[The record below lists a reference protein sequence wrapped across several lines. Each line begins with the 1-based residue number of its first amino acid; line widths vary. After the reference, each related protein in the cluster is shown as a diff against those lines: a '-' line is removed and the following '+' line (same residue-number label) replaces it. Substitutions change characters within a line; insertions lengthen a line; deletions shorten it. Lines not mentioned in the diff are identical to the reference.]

1 MTRVAHI
8 CTVDLSLRY
17 LLLNQLRYLQEHG
30 FDVTGVSAPGPD
42 VPHLEQ
48 AGIPHIAVPMTR
60 NFTPFADL
68 VALSDLERTIKRER
82 FDIVHTHNP
91 KPGLVGQLAARM
103 AGAPV
108 VVNTLHGFY
117 FHEHMR
123 PLPRRFYI
131 LMEQIAAAQSDV
143 ILSQNPEDV
152 ATAIRERICREQGI
166 FHLGNGIDLER
177 FDRARLDDDE
187 QQERRRQLGIKPG
200 EPVVGFVG
208 RLVEEKGILE
218 LLEAMRQVRAKVPNV
233 RLLIVG
239 PLDSEKKDALS
250 ADVAKRYGLEGACV
264 FTGMRQDMPELYALM
279 DVFVLPSHR
288 EGFPRSPMEASAMS
302 VPCVVT
308 DIRGCR
314 ETVVE
319 AETGRFVPLKAPDA
333 IARALLGL
341 LSDDEGRARMGQAAR
356 KLAERKFDE
365 RHVFRT
371 VLSHYVRLLDERGM
385 PVPEA
390 ARDAVGGTT
399 ASSWSIRTARSG

>member
-30 FDVTGVSAPGPD
+30 FDVVGISNPGPD
-42 VPHLEQ
+42 VPYLEEH
-48 AGIPHIAVPMTR
+48 GIPHIAVPMTR

-68 VALSDLERTIKRER
+68 KALQDLEKTIRRER

-91 KPGLVGQLAARM
+91 KPGLLGQLAGRM

-117 FHEHMR
+117 FHDHMR
-123 PLPRRFYI
+123 TLPRRFYI
-131 LMEQIAAAQSDV
+131 LMEQIAGAQSDV

-152 ATAIRERICREQGI
+152 ATAIRERIAPKDRI

-177 FDRARLDDDE
+177 FDRARLNPE
-187 QQERRRQLGIKPG
+187 QQSALKAELGLQG
-200 EPVVGFVG
+200 EEPVVGFVG

-218 LLEAMRQVRAKVPNV
+218 LLEAMRHVRAHIPNA
-233 RLLIVG
+233 RLLVIG
-239 PLDSEKKDALS
+239 PLDTEKKDALTPE
-250 ADVAKRYGLEGACV
+250 VAKRYGLEDACV

-288 EGFPRSPMEASAMS
+288 EGFPRSPMEASAMG
-302 VPCVVT
+302 VPSIVT
-308 DIRGCR
+308 DVRGCR
-314 ETVVE
+314 ETVIE
-319 AETGRFVPLKAPDA
+319 GETGRFVPLKAPDA
-333 IARALLGL
+333 IAAAVLGL
-341 LSDDEGRARMGQAAR
+341 LADDDARARMGKAAR
-356 KLAERKFDE
+356 RLAERKFDE

-371 VLSHYVRLLDERGM
+371 VLSHYVRLLDERGL
-385 PVPEA
+385 PVPEP
-390 ARDAVGGTT
+390 AREPAGKAHRRQVELPT
-399 ASSWSIRTARSG
+399 SAR

>member
-30 FDVTGVSAPGPD
+30 FDVVGVSNAGPD
-42 VPHLEQ
+42 VRYLEEH
-48 AGIPHIAVPMTR
+48 GVPHIAVPMTR

-68 VALSDLERTIKRER
+68 KALQGLEQVIKRER

-91 KPGLVGQLAARM
+91 KPGLIGQLAARM

-152 ATAIRERICREQGI
+152 VTAVRERICPQQGI
-166 FHLGNGIDLER
+166 SHLGNGIDLVRFSRER
-177 FDRARLDDDE
+177 LSDDE
-187 QQERRRQLGIKPG
+187 QGRLRAELGLKRG

-218 LLEAMRQVRAKVPNV
+218 LLEAMRAIRAQVPDV
-233 RLLIVG
+233 RLLVIG
-239 PLDSEKKDALS
+239 PLDSEKSDALTP
-250 ADVAKRYGLEGACV
+250 DVAGRYGLEGACV

-288 EGFPRSPMEASAMS
+288 EGFPRSPMEAAAME
-302 VPCVVT
+302 VPSVVT

-319 AETGRFVPLKAPDA
+319 GETGHFVPLKAPDA
-333 IARALLGL
+333 IARAVLSL
-341 LSDDEGRARMGQAAR
+341 LSDPEGRARAGRAAR
-356 KLAERKFDE
+356 TLAEKKFDE

-371 VLSHYVRLLDERGM
+371 VLSHYVRLLDARGM
-385 PVPEA
+385 PVPDP
-390 ARDAVGGTT
+390 ARDEL
-399 ASSWSIRTARSG
+399 ASGRVRVAA